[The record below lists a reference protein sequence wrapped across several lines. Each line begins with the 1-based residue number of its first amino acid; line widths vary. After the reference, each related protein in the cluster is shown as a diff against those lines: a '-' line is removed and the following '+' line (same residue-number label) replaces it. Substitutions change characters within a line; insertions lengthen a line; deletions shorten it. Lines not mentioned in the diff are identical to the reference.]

1 MGADGQARERAT
13 RYSTGG
19 GGVVLEHRYG
29 ATLIAALLTGAPLPE
44 LGDNA
49 TAEEVRFQA
58 SAYSP
63 VDDLMVIGRTP
74 DARERRVSIGVR
86 RAPRLIASDK
96 DSVSLLAAYL
106 NIVTGHW
113 DEVRERRWCLVLATG
128 SREPAAMELG
138 DLSEIARA
146 QGSEPAFRAE
156 LARNGPVNKKIRGR
170 LIQVDKLVREAAA
183 EPGANSGGIDVGE
196 LTWRL
201 LSNLAVRN
209 LRLEGADTTD
219 RTHTVSHLT
228 RIARDQTPEAADD
241 LFNRLAELAHGY
253 APAGA
258 IVTRE
263 RLSQDL
269 SGLPMAG
276 ASPSPRQVQR
286 LAVVLVTGAAATPPA
301 GAPLGA
307 RWLAGEEVRTGD
319 RCYLLQ
325 DDKAGLL
332 REQRDPGGQV
342 WRQAVAR
349 QTEPLPAPGQLYA
362 WLRQGG
368 RALTRE
374 RDLLARAQQGQQD
387 HPSAGIPRITCYH
400 AGPDSVTLSL
410 SWPADSDGL
419 PSETLLVRFRPGF
432 LDAWQVSILCTGM
445 RGLVTTLERLHRLG
459 ASHRNLALES
469 IIVDALGRFALRDL
483 GLAVVAFRP
492 GEGPASYQ
500 APEQAFGSRLRRPS
514 AATDVYQLA
523 AIIYHLVTGRIP
535 SANSPPARH
544 PGLPGAVSDILTA
557 ALVSS
562 PDDRPSTRDLRL
574 ALNAPKPAR

>member
-1 MGADGQARERAT
+1 MGADGHGRERAT

-29 ATLIAALLTGAPLPE
+29 ATLIAALLTGAQLSE

-74 DARERRVSIGVR
+74 DAGKRRVSIGVR

-113 DEVRERRWCLVLATG
+113 DDVRAGRWRLVLATG

-138 DLSEIARA
+138 DLSVIARA
-146 QGSEPAFRAE
+146 QGGEPAFRAE
-156 LARNGPVNKKIRGR
+156 LARTGPVNKKVRSR
-170 LIQVDKLVREAAA
+170 LIEVDKLVREAAA
-183 EPGANSGGIDVGE
+183 EPGANSGGIEAGE

-201 LSNLAVRN
+201 LANLAVRN

-219 RTHTVSHLT
+219 RTHAVSHLT
-228 RIARDQTPEAADD
+228 RVTRDQTPEAADD

-269 SGLPMAG
+269 SGVPMAG
-276 ASPSPRQVQR
+276 ASPSARQVQR
-286 LAVVLVTGAAATPPA
+286 LAAVLVTSAATPPA
-301 GAPLGA
+301 GAPLGV
-307 RWLAGEEVRTGD
+307 RWLAGEEVSIGD

-332 REQRDPGGQV
+332 RERRDPGGQV
-342 WRQAVAR
+342 SRQAVAR
-349 QTEPLPAPGQLYA
+349 QTEPRPAPGQLYA

-368 RALTRE
+368 TDLTRE
-374 RDLLARAQQGQQD
+374 RDLLARAQQGQRGR
-387 HPSAGIPRITCYH
+387 PSAGIPRITCYH
-400 AGPDSVTLSL
+400 AGPDAVTLSL
-410 SWPADSDGL
+410 SWPTDSDSL
-419 PSETLLVRFRPGF
+419 PSETLLVRFRPGL
-432 LDAWQVSILCTGM
+432 LDAWQVSLLRAGM
-445 RGLVTTLERLHRLG
+445 LGLVTTLERLHRLG

-483 GLAVVAFRP
+483 GLAVVSFRP

-514 AATDVYQLA
+514 PATDVYQLA
-523 AIIYHLVTGRIP
+523 AITYHLVTGRVP
-535 SANSPPARH
+535 SSNSPPARH
-544 PGLPGAVSDILTA
+544 PGLPGAVTDILSA

-574 ALNAPKPAR
+574 ALNARKPAR

>member
-1 MGADGQARERAT
+1 M
-13 RYSTGG
+13 
-19 GGVVLEHRYG
+19 
-29 ATLIAALLTGAPLPE
+29 
-44 LGDNA
+44 
-49 TAEEVRFQA
+49 
-58 SAYSP
+58 
-63 VDDLMVIGRTP
+63 
-74 DARERRVSIGVR
+74 
-86 RAPRLIASDK
+86 
-96 DSVSLLAAYL
+96 SLLAAYL
-106 NIVTGHW
+106 NIVTGRW
-113 DEVRERRWCLVLATG
+113 DEVRDGRWRLVLGTG
-128 SREPAAMELG
+128 SRKPAAMELG
-138 DLSEIARA
+138 DLSVIARA

-156 LARNGPVNKKIRGR
+156 VARNGPVNAKIRGR
-170 LIQVDKLVREAAA
+170 LIQIDKLVREAAA
-183 EPGANSGGIDVGE
+183 EPGANSGGIDMRE

-201 LSNLAVRN
+201 LSNLTVRN

-219 RTHTVSHLT
+219 RTHAVSHLT
-228 RIARDQTPEAADD
+228 RVTRDQTPEAADD

-269 SGLPMAG
+269 SGVPLAG
-276 ASPSPRQVQR
+276 TSPSLRQVQR
-286 LAVVLVTGAAATPPA
+286 LAAVLVTSAAATPSV

-307 RWLAGEEVRTGD
+307 RWLAGEEVSIGD

-342 WRQAVAR
+342 WRRAVAR
-349 QTEPLPAPGQLYA
+349 QTQPLAAPGQLYA

-368 RALTRE
+368 RDLTRE
-374 RDLLARAQQGQQD
+374 RDLLAHAQQGPQD
-387 HPSAGIPRITCYH
+387 RPSAGIPRITCYH
-400 AGPDSVTLSL
+400 VGPDAVTLSL
-410 SWPADSDGL
+410 SWPTDSDAL

-432 LDAWQVSILCTGM
+432 LDAWQVSLLSAGM

-469 IIVDALGRFALRDL
+469 IIVDELGRFALRDL

-500 APEQAFGSRLRRPS
+500 APEQAFGSRLARPS
-514 AATDVYQLA
+514 PATDVYQLA
-523 AIIYHLVTGRIP
+523 AITYHLITGRVP

-544 PGLPGAVSDILTA
+544 PALPRAVTDILSA

-574 ALNAPKPAR
+574 ALNAPRLAR

>member
-1 MGADGQARERAT
+1 MGADGHARERAT

-29 ATLIAALLTGAPLPE
+29 ATLIAALLTGVQLPE
-44 LGDNA
+44 LGDNV

-63 VDDLMVIGRTP
+63 VDDLMIIGRTP
-74 DARERRVSIGVR
+74 DAGERRVSIGVR
-86 RAPRLIASDK
+86 RAPKFIASDK

-113 DEVRERRWCLVLATG
+113 GQVRDGRWRLVLATG
-128 SREPAAMELG
+128 SRESAAMELG
-138 DLSEIARA
+138 DLSVIARA

-170 LIQVDKLVREAAA
+170 LIEVDKLVREAAV
-183 EPGANSGGIDVGE
+183 ELGAKSGGIDVRE

-201 LSNLAVRN
+201 LSNIAVRN

-219 RTHTVSHLT
+219 RTHAVSHLMRVT
-228 RIARDQTPEAADD
+228 RDQTPEAADD

-269 SGLPMAG
+269 SGVPMAES
-276 ASPSPRQVQR
+276 SPSPRQAQR
-286 LAVVLVTGAAATPPA
+286 LASVLITSAAATPPV

-307 RWLAGEEVRTGD
+307 QWLAGEEVSIGD

-325 DDKAGLL
+325 DDRAGLL
-332 REQRDPGGQV
+332 REQRDRGGQA

-349 QTEPLPAPGQLYA
+349 QTVPLPSPGQLYA

-368 RALTRE
+368 RDLARE
-374 RDLLARAQQGQQD
+374 RDLLARAQQGRQD
-387 HPSAGIPRITCYH
+387 RPSAGIPRIIYYG
-400 AGPDSVTLSL
+400 ARPEVVTLSV
-410 SWPADSDGL
+410 SWPTDSDAL
-419 PSETLLVRFRPGF
+419 PSETLLVRFRPGS
-432 LDAWQVSILCTGM
+432 LDAWQVSLLRAGM
-445 RGLVTTLERLHRLG
+445 RGLVTTLERLHLLG

-469 IIVDALGRFALRDL
+469 IIVDASGRFALRDL
-483 GLAVVAFRP
+483 GLAVIAFRP

-500 APEQAFGSRLRRPS
+500 APEQAFGSRLGRPGP
-514 AATDVYQLA
+514 ATDVYQLA
-523 AIIYHLVTGRIP
+523 AIIYHLVTGRVP
-535 SANSPPARH
+535 STNPPPARH
-544 PGLPGAVSDILTA
+544 PGLPGAVTNIISA
-557 ALVSS
+557 ALAAS
-562 PDDRPSTRDLRL
+562 PADRPGTRDLRL
-574 ALNAPKPAR
+574 ALNVSKSAR